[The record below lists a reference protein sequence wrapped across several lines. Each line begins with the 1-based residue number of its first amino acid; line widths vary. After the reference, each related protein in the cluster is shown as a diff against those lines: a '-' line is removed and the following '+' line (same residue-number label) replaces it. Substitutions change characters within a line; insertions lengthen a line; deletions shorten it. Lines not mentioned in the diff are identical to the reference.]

1 VKIEVGTFFRV
12 ALAVMD
18 MTEFTVSGRWQSRDG
33 WETFEKTL
41 EAPNEDVAREHTFA
55 EFGSKH
61 GLKRTQV
68 EIEEV
73 GA

>member
-1 VKIEVGTFFRV
+1 
-12 ALAVMD
+12 MS
-18 MTEFTVSGRWQSRDG
+18 EFTVTGRWKARDG
-33 WETFEKTL
+33 WQTFEK
-41 EAPNEDVAREHTFA
+41 EIDAENENVAREHVYA

-68 EIEEV
+68 EVEEV

>member
-1 VKIEVGTFFRV
+1 MSTF
-12 ALAVMD
+12 
-18 MTEFTVSGRWQSRDG
+18 TISGRWQSRDG
-33 WETFEKTL
+33 WESFEK
-41 EAPNEDVAREHTFA
+41 EIDAPNENVAREYTFA

-68 EIEEV
+68 EISEV

>member
-1 VKIEVGTFFRV
+1 
-12 ALAVMD
+12 
-18 MTEFTVSGRWQSRDG
+18 MTEFTVSGRWQARDG
-33 WETFEKTL
+33 WESFEKEI
-41 EAPNEDVAREHTFA
+41 EAENENVATEHTYA

-73 GA
+73 AQ